1 MSAKKLIVGNWKM
14 NPPTY
19 KEAEELA
26 QAVIKSSPKKVD
38 VVLCPPFVWLEGI
51 KHQVSGIKLGAQDV
65 FWEEAGAFTGEVSAA
80 MLKNSNVDYVIV
92 GHSERRHN
100 LAETDAMVNKKVLAA
115 LKAGLHVIL
124 CVGESKEVRRKGIPA
139 AKRFVER
146 QLREDLSGINFP
158 PKADPPLAENLKPKT
173 FNLSIAYE
181 PVWAISGGD
190 TTHAA
195 DDPKNAVEM
204 IHFIKSL
211 LPTTYYLPP
220 TVRVLYGG
228 SVNAKNAASFLRQPE
243 IGGALVGGASLKPRE
258 FLGILKAAEKYGKMS
273 DK

>member
-1 MSAKKLIVGNWKM
+1 MPVNKLIIANWKM

-19 KEAEELA
+19 KEAEQLA
-26 QAVIKSSPKKVD
+26 EAVIKSSPKKVD
-38 VVLCPPFVWLEGI
+38 VVLCPPFVWLTDMSHESTG
-51 KHQVSGIKLGAQDV
+51 KVKFGAQDV

-80 MLKNSNVDYVIV
+80 MLKSSNVEYVIV

-100 LAETDAMVNKKVLAA
+100 LAETDVMVNKKVLAA

-146 QLREDLSGINFP
+146 QLREDLSGI
-158 PKADPPLAENLKPKT
+158 DHLKLEVQGLK
-173 FNLSIAYE
+173 LSITYE

-190 TTHAA
+190 PTHAA

-204 IHFIKSL
+204 IRFIKSQL
-211 LPTTYYLPP
+211 LAICYLPLA
-220 TVRVLYGG
+220 VLYGG
-228 SVNAKNAASFLRQPE
+228 SVNAKNAGSFLREPE
-243 IGGALVGGASLKPRE
+243 IGGALVGGASLKPKE
-258 FLGILKAAEKYGKMS
+258 FLGILKAAEKCGSMRHK
-273 DK
+273 